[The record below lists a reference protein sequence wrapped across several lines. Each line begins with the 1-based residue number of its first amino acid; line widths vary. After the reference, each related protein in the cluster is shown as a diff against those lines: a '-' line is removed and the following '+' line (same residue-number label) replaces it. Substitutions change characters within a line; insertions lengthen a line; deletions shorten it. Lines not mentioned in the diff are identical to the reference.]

1 MNFHTREG
9 NFIKS
14 DNTTS
19 KMMKHLFIALIPIIL
34 FTIYKNG
41 ILPMIKGYQ
50 SVFEFFHLLLLL
62 IIPAFTCLL
71 TEYIWYRFILK
82 EKHSWSFL
90 LTSTYS
96 MIPGIFLSLIIP
108 IHTPIYIAIL
118 GSLFASIMGKLMY
131 NGFGNN
137 IFNPALM
144 GRLFVIASYASVIT
158 SAGGYLNA
166 FESHIDSIA
175 GATPLTNLGILNYVG
190 SYSTIV
196 GKFGSIWD
204 FLIGNIPGAIGETS
218 SLLIIAAFLYLAIK
232 KVIKWRIP
240 VYYLTTVFIVTL
252 VIALTNHMGL
262 WYSLFHLFS
271 GGLLFGA
278 VFMATDPVTS
288 PLTKNGQ
295 IFYGI
300 SLGCLTIIFRFLTPY
315 PEGVCIS
322 ILIMNLLLPWIK
334 KLEIESNTKKKL
346 FPYLIGG
353 ILLLTMFFMI
363 VISIRLPESSPEN
376 NQEDPSFHILEKKKN
391 GMQTEYLVTGKGFG
405 GNNSYKVK
413 IIFQNDYIMNIE
425 VLDHKETY
433 FDLVENNNYI
443 NKIITNQKNLENLD
457 TVSGAT
463 YSSKFLKEL
472 VEKTIKDYQKSK

>member
-19 KMMKHLFIALIPIIL
+19 KMMNHLFIALVPIIL
-34 FTIYKNG
+34 FSIYKNG

-50 SVFEFFHLLLLL
+50 SISEFLHLILLL
-62 IIPAFTCLL
+62 IIPAFTCFL
-71 TEYIWYRFILK
+71 TEYVWYRFVLK
-82 EKHSWSFL
+82 EKHSWNFFL
-90 LTSTYS
+90 TNTYS
-96 MIPGIFLSLIIP
+96 IIPGIFLSLIIP
-108 IHTPIYIAIL
+108 IHTPIYIVIL
-118 GSLFASIMGKLMY
+118 GSLFATIIGKLMY

-144 GRLFVIASYASVIT
+144 GRLFVMASYASVIT

-190 SYSTIV
+190 SYSTII
-196 GKFGSIWD
+196 GKFGSLWD
-204 FLIGNIPGAIGETS
+204 FLIGSIPGAIGETS
-218 SLLIIAAFLYLAIK
+218 SLLILSAFIYLTVK

-240 VYYLTTVFIVTL
+240 VYYLMTVFIVTF
-252 VIALTNHMGL
+252 VIALTNHMGI
-262 WYSLFHLFS
+262 WYPLFHLLS

-288 PLTKNGQ
+288 PLTKKGQ

-300 SLGCLTIIFRFLTPY
+300 SLGCFTIFFRFLTPY

-353 ILLLTMFFMI
+353 ALLCTLVCMI
-363 VISIRLPESSPEN
+363 IISIRLPESSTGN
-376 NQEDPSFHILEKKKN
+376 NNEDPSFHILEKNKN
-391 GMQTEYLVTGKGFG
+391 GIQTEYLVTGKGFG

-425 VLDHKETY
+425 VLENKETY

-472 VEKTIKDYQKSK
+472 VEKTTEDYLKSK